1 MKKLSQLWKILTNNK
16 KYVFFFIIF
25 VTGYIT
31 LFGYFRQQEITQED
45 IRTLVEP
52 FGIWGP
58 LVLFAT
64 QLVFSLTPMPDAAMP
79 MVAYILYGI
88 PGVLIVMTGMF
99 LVALFH
105 YYLGQ
110 KLGKNFFTTKF
121 PLIKKNLEK
130 LNNGNTVIKLVYLR
144 IFTLVSYDITSYIA
158 GISNIPKRT
167 FIVALIL
174 GLIPA
179 NIALV
184 VISSGL
190 FSNSPQETLLVWVI
204 VLAVVSGLAYLY
216 KHSTIK

>member
-31 LFGYFRQQEITQED
+31 LFVYFRQQEITQED

-110 KLGKNFFTTKF
+110 KLGKNFFTKKF
-121 PLIKKNLEK
+121 PLIKRNLEK

>member
-31 LFGYFRQQEITQED
+31 LFVYFRQQEITQED

-58 LVLFAT
+58 LVLFTT

>member
-31 LFGYFRQQEITQED
+31 LFVYFRQQEITQED

>member
-31 LFGYFRQQEITQED
+31 LFVYFRQQEITQED

-158 GISNIPKRT
+158 GISNFPKRT